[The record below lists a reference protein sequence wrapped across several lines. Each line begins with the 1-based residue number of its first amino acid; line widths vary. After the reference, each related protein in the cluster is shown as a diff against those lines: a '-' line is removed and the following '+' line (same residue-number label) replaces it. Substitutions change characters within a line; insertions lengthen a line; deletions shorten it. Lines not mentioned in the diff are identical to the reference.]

1 MKIIISLFFSCAIL
15 VVNAQPYSA
24 STVVFNQTKNE
35 FVIEDRADLVRPIAS
50 ITKVMTAIV
59 ALDHYEL
66 NHLLDTGHMTKL
78 PPGKHTVESLL
89 TATLVRSDNGAS
101 EVLAQNYPGGRSAF
115 LKAMNQRAQNI
126 SAVNMRFQDPTG
138 LSPRNVATAR
148 EVVLLMQESL
158 NYPFIGAASTLKQAI
173 FEHQT
178 RKTTRKV
185 ILPNTNKPLLYD
197 YEEILS
203 SKTGF
208 TNAAG
213 WNVGLMLERQG
224 QRFTVVILGARTKEH
239 RYTLAKELI
248 EKHFKEIDTEILAQ
262 ELKQLYNKEKKESRW
277 NKLRNWFENF

>member
-1 MKIIISLFFSCAIL
+1 MKVVFLLLICFTVLA
-15 VVNAQPYSA
+15 VNAQQPSA

-35 FVIEDRADLVRPIAS
+35 FVVEDQADRVRPIAS

-66 NHLLDTGHMTKL
+66 DRLLDTGYMTKL

-101 EVLAQNYPGGRSAF
+101 EILAQNYPGGRSAF
-115 LKAMNQRAQNI
+115 LTAMNRRAQNLG
-126 SAVNMRFQDPTG
+126 AVNMKFHDPTG
-138 LSPRNVATAR
+138 LSAKNVATAR

-239 RYTLAKELI
+239 RYTLARALI
-248 EKHFKEIDTEILAQ
+248 ETHFKEIDTEILAQ

-277 NKLRNWFENF
+277 DKLRNWFENF